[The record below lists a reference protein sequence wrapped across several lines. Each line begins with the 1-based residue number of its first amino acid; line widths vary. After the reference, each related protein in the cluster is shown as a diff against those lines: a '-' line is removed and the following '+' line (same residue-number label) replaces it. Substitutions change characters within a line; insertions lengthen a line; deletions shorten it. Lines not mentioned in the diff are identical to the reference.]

1 MIALPVVV
9 LAVVAVAMAAT
20 DQGPASV
27 LRHLYLLP
35 ALWAGLARGAV
46 GGGTIGAL
54 AGLLHA
60 PVALP
65 AVERD
70 GLTSQTLD
78 GLLALGLP
86 VVAGLLVGR
95 LVDGSRARA
104 ERLAAVL
111 AIQRRLDGPGAL
123 GDPLLG
129 IAEVLRAALGARRLA
144 LLVGADVRTAQL
156 ASVPVGTLVD
166 PESAAAFA
174 LTTGRCVTS
183 PDLRADPRVRADEP
197 ASPTPLRALAVP
209 LVSGAGVVGVMAV
222 EWTGEVS
229 RATRAAADELAL
241 HLGLAVENAR
251 LTLRQLR
258 FAEEL
263 SEKVAAATAR
273 LRELDQAKT
282 EFLSVVSHELRTPL
296 TALQGFSELLLRS
309 AVPPDKAQRCLVYL
323 HTEACALG
331 RTVGELLDL
340 SRIEA
345 GRSFELR
352 PERVDLDEL
361 MERNVELFAAQ
372 HREHRFEWTPSGPEV
387 ALRADPDALDRMVK
401 NLMSNAV
408 KYSPRGGR
416 VCVSAAPAA
425 DQPGMIELAVE
436 DDGVGIP
443 ADQLPRIFDKYVRVP
458 HPETTA
464 ARGLGL
470 GLSLVKALA
479 EAHGG
484 RVEVDSLPGKGSRFR
499 LLLPG
504 LDRDF

>member
-1 MIALPVVV
+1 VIALSVA
-9 LAVVAVAMAAT
+9 LLGAVALAMGLA

-35 ALWAGLARGAV
+35 TLWAALTRGAI
-46 GGGTIGAL
+46 GGGLVGAL

-65 AVERD
+65 AVERA

-78 GLLALGLP
+78 GLLSLGLP

-104 ERLAAVL
+104 ARLAAVL
-111 AIQRRLDGPGAL
+111 AIQRRLDGPEAL
-123 GDPLLG
+123 DAKLVAVARELC
-129 IAEVLRAALGARRLA
+129 ATLRARRLA
-144 LLVGADVRTAQL
+144 LLVGANMRTALL

-166 PESAAAFA
+166 PDSAAAFA
-174 LTTGRCVTS
+174 LATGQRVS
-183 PDLRADPRVRADEP
+183 SADLAADPRMRADEP
-197 ASPTPLRALAVP
+197 VDPTPVRALALP

-222 EWTGEVS
+222 EWRGELS
-229 RATRAAADELAL
+229 RAARAAAEELAL
-241 HLGLAVENAR
+241 HIGLAVENAR
-251 LTLRQLR
+251 LTLRQHH

-263 SEKVAAATAR
+263 AEKVSAATAR

-309 AVPPDKAQRCLVYL
+309 ALPPERAQRCLVYL
-323 HTEACALG
+323 HTEACTLG
-331 RTVGELLDL
+331 RIVGELLDL

-345 GRSFELR
+345 GRPLELN
-352 PERVDLDEL
+352 PELVDLAAL
-361 MERNVELFAAQ
+361 IERNIEIFAA
-372 HREHRFEWTPSGPEV
+372 EHHGHHFRWTASGPDV
-387 ALRADPDALDRMVK
+387 ALRADPDALDRMLK
-401 NLMSNAV
+401 NLLTNAV
-408 KYSPRGGR
+408 KYSPRGGQ
-416 VCVSAAPAA
+416 VCVSACPAE

-458 HPETTA
+458 HPETAA

-504 LDRDF
+504 VDRDF

>member
-1 MIALPVVV
+1 MIVLPVAL
-9 LAVVAVAMAAT
+9 LAALALAMVVA

-27 LRHLYLLP
+27 FRHLYLVP
-35 ALWAGLARGAV
+35 TLWAALAWGAIRGGLVGAV
-46 GGGTIGAL
+46 

-60 PVALP
+60 PVVLP
-65 AVERD
+65 AVERL

-78 GLLALGLP
+78 GLLSLGLP
-86 VVAGLLVGR
+86 MVAGLLVGR

-104 ERLAAVL
+104 ARLAAVL
-111 AIQRRLDGPGAL
+111 AIQRRLAGPDVMEDKLVSA
-123 GDPLLG
+123 
-129 IAEVLRAALGARRLA
+129 ARELRAALRARRLA
-144 LLVGADVRTAQL
+144 LLVGADVRTALL
-156 ASVPVGTLVD
+156 ASVPTGTLVD
-166 PESAAAFA
+166 PDSAAAFV
-174 LTTGRCVTS
+174 LVTGQRVS
-183 PDLRADPRVRADEP
+183 SADLAADPRVRAAEP
-197 ASPTPLRALAVP
+197 VGRTPVRALAVP
-209 LVSGAGVVGVMAV
+209 LVSGAGIVGVMAV
-222 EWTGEVS
+222 EWSGELS
-229 RATRAAADELAL
+229 RATRAAAEELAL
-241 HLGLAVENAR
+241 HMGLAVENAR
-251 LTLRQLR
+251 LTLRQHH

-263 SEKVAAATAR
+263 ADKVAAATAR

-309 AVPPDKAQRCLVYL
+309 ALPPERAQRCLVYL

-331 RTVGELLDL
+331 RIVGELLDL

-345 GRSFELR
+345 GHPLELK
-352 PERVDLDEL
+352 PELIDLAGL
-361 MERNVELFAAQ
+361 IERNLEIFAA
-372 HREHRFEWTPSGPEV
+372 EHRGHHFRWTASGSEV

-401 NLMSNAV
+401 NLLSNAV

-416 VCVSAAPAA
+416 VCVSACPAA

-443 ADQLPRIFDKYVRVP
+443 TDQLPRIFDKYVRVP
-458 HPETTA
+458 HPETAT

-499 LLLPG
+499 LLLPVA
-504 LDRDF
+504 DRDF

>member
-1 MIALPVVV
+1 VITLSVAL
-9 LAVVAVAMAAT
+9 LGAVALAMAYA

-27 LRHLYLLP
+27 LRHLYLVPTLSA
-35 ALWAGLARGAV
+35 ALSRGAI
-46 GGGTIGAL
+46 GGGLVGAL

-65 AVERD
+65 AVERA
-70 GLTSQTLD
+70 GLTSETLD
-78 GLLALGLP
+78 GLLSLALP
-86 VVAGLLVGR
+86 IVAGLLVGR

-104 ERLAAVL
+104 ARLAAVL
-111 AIQRRLDGPGAL
+111 AIQRRLDGPQDLDAKLVGVAREL
-123 GDPLLG
+123 C
-129 IAEVLRAALGARRLA
+129 AALRARRLA
-144 LLVGADVRTAQL
+144 LLVGADVRTALL

-166 PESAAAFA
+166 PDSAAAFA
-174 LTTGRCVTS
+174 LATGQRVS
-183 PDLRADPRVRADEP
+183 APDLAADPRLGTDGLVE
-197 ASPTPLRALAVP
+197 PTPVRALALP

-222 EWTGEVS
+222 EWSGELS
-229 RATRAAADELAL
+229 RATRAAAEELAL
-241 HLGLAVENAR
+241 HMGLAVENAR
-251 LTLRQLR
+251 LTVRQLH

-263 SEKVAAATAR
+263 AEKVATATAR

-309 AVPPDKAQRCLVYL
+309 ALPPDRARRCLVYL
-323 HTEACALG
+323 HTEACTLG
-331 RTVGELLDL
+331 RIVGELLDL
-340 SRIEA
+340 ARIEA
-345 GRSFELR
+345 GRPLDLR
-352 PERVDLDEL
+352 PEPVDLAE
-361 MERNVELFAAQ
+361 MIERNIELFAAE
-372 HREHRFEWTPSGPEV
+372 HREHRFRWTASEPAV

-401 NLMSNAV
+401 NLLSNAV
-408 KYSPRGGR
+408 KYSPRGGQ
-416 VCVSAAPAA
+416 VCVSACPAV

-443 ADQLPRIFDKYVRVP
+443 ADQLSRIFDKYVRVP
-458 HPETTA
+458 NPETVA

-504 LDRDF
+504 SDRDF

>member
-1 MIALPVVV
+1 MIALPIV
-9 LAVVAVAMAAT
+9 LLAAVAVAMAAT
-20 DQGPASV
+20 DAGPASV
-27 LRHLYLLP
+27 LRHLYLVP
-35 ALWAGLARGAV
+35 TVWAGLTRGAL
-46 GGGTIGAL
+46 GGGSIGAL

-60 PVALP
+60 PVVLP
-65 AVERD
+65 AVERA

-78 GLLALGLP
+78 GLLSLGLP
-86 VVAGLLVGR
+86 IVAGLLVGR

-104 ERLAAVL
+104 ARLAAVL
-111 AIQRRLDGPGAL
+111 AIQRRLGGPGAL
-123 GDPLLG
+123 GDQLHDVAG
-129 IAEVLRAALGARRLA
+129 ELRAALGARRLA
-144 LLVGADVRTAQL
+144 LLVGTDVRTAQL

-166 PESAAAFA
+166 ADSAAAFA
-174 LTTGRCVTS
+174 LATGQRMIS
-183 PDLRADPRVRADEP
+183 ADLHADPRMRTEAPVC
-197 ASPTPLRALAVP
+197 SSPLRALAVP
-209 LVSGAGVVGVMAV
+209 LVSGVGVVGVLAV
-222 EWTGEVS
+222 EWTGELS
-229 RATRAAADELAL
+229 RATRAAAEELAI

-263 SEKVAAATAR
+263 AEKVAAATAR

-309 AVPPDKAQRCLVYL
+309 ALPPDKAHRCLVYL
-323 HTEACALG
+323 HTEACTLG
-331 RTVGELLDL
+331 RIVGELLDL

-345 GRSFELR
+345 GRPLEVR
-352 PERVDLDEL
+352 PEPVDLDEL
-361 MERNVELFAAQ
+361 MERNVEMFAA
-372 HREHRFEWTPSGPEV
+372 EHRDHRFRWTPGAPGM
-387 ALRADPDALDRMVK
+387 ALLADPDALDRMLK
-401 NLMSNAV
+401 NLLSNAV
-408 KYSPRGGR
+408 KYSPRGGE
-416 VCVSAAPAA
+416 VSVTACPAA
-425 DQPGMIELAVE
+425 DQPGMVEVAVE

-443 ADQLPRIFDKYVRVP
+443 ADQLPRIFDKYVRVA

-499 LLLPG
+499 LLLPAP
-504 LDRDF
+504 DRDF

>member
-1 MIALPVVV
+1 VIALPVAL
-9 LAVVAVAMAAT
+9 LAVVALVMAFA
-20 DQGPASV
+20 DQGPATV
-27 LRHLYLLP
+27 LRHLYLVP
-35 ALWAGLARGAV
+35 TLWVALARGAV
-46 GGGTIGAL
+46 GGGLVGAL

-78 GLLALGLP
+78 GLLSLGLP
-86 VVAGLLVGR
+86 ILAGLLVGR

-104 ERLAAVL
+104 ARLAAVL
-111 AIQRRLDGPGAL
+111 AIQRRLDGPDAL
-123 GDPLLG
+123 EAKLAGV
-129 IAEVLRAALGARRLA
+129 ARELRVALRARRLA
-144 LLVGADVRTAQL
+144 LLVGADVRTALL

-166 PESAAAFA
+166 ADSGAAFA
-174 LTTGRCVTS
+174 LATGQHVTS
-183 PDLRADPRVRADEP
+183 TDLTADPRVRANEP
-197 ASPTPLRALAVP
+197 VGPTPLRALAVP
-209 LVSGAGVVGVMAV
+209 LVSGAGVIGVIAV
-222 EWTGEVS
+222 EWTGELS
-229 RATRAAADELAL
+229 RATRAAAEELAL
-241 HLGLAVENAR
+241 HMGLAVENAR
-251 LTLRQLR
+251 LTLRQHR

-263 SEKVAAATAR
+263 AEKVSAATAR

-309 AVPPDKAQRCLVYL
+309 ALPPERAQRCLVYL
-323 HTEACALG
+323 HTEACTLG
-331 RTVGELLDL
+331 RIVGELLDL

-345 GRSFELR
+345 GRPLELR
-352 PERVDLDEL
+352 PEPVDLAE
-361 MERNVELFAAQ
+361 MIERNLEIFAAE
-372 HREHRFEWTPSGPEV
+372 HREHRFRWSAPGSEV

-401 NLMSNAV
+401 NLLSNAV
-408 KYSPRGGR
+408 KYSPRGGH
-416 VCVSAAPAA
+416 VSVSACSAE

-458 HPETTA
+458 HPETAT

-484 RVEVDSLPGKGSRFR
+484 RVEVESLPGKGSRFR
-499 LLLPG
+499 LLLPEAN
-504 LDRDF
+504 RDF